1 MSAVSLG
8 AIFFVVWWI
17 VLFAVLPWGVRT
29 QGEEG
34 EVVLGTA
41 RSAPVR
47 PLLLRKALATTAV
60 AAIIVFLIWL
70 AVEVYGVDLE
80 WIATRFDLRT

>member
-1 MSAVSLG
+1 MSAVTLG
-8 AIFFVVWWI
+8 AIFFVVWWV

-29 QGEEG
+29 QAEEG

-41 RSAPVR
+41 PSAPVR

-60 AAIIVFLIWL
+60 AAVIVLLIWL
-70 AVEVYGVDLE
+70 AIEVYGVDLE

>member
-8 AIFFVVWWI
+8 AIFFVVWWV

-60 AAIIVFLIWL
+60 AAIIVFLMWL
-70 AVEVYGVDLE
+70 AVEVYGIDLE

>member
-1 MSAVSLG
+1 MSTVTLG
-8 AIFFVVWWI
+8 AIFFVVWWV
-17 VLFAVLPWGVRT
+17 VLFAVLPWGIRT
-29 QGEEG
+29 QDEEG

-47 PLLLRKALATTAV
+47 PMLVKKALATTVV
-60 AAIIVFLIWL
+60 AAAIVFLLWL

-80 WIATRFDLRT
+80 WIGTRIDLRT